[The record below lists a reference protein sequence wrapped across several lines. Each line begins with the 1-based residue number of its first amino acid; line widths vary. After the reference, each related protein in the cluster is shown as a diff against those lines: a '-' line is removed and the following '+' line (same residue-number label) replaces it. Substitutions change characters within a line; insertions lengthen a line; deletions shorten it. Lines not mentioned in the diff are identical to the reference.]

1 MIGDEIMINN
11 NLNINL
17 NPTVSLNSINYMSN
31 QHRESFPY
39 EVDKIHPKMLQRD
52 SMVMVMMKVPVMMVM
67 IMMIPVKSSSMAM
80 MMAMTMATISPL
92 WEGISPADFCLP
104 ESFLSL
110 CVFRP
115 AEAAESI
122 SDPPQVLG
130 FWGDDICEG
139 ALAEVGQGGHTTR
152 WRDLGLARANKWCGP
167 LVAHLALSFWLLPS
181 FDEI

>member
-1 MIGDEIMINN
+1 MNYSQDITWIMIRDEIMINN

-31 QHRESFPY
+31 QHWESFPY

-52 SMVMVMMKVPVMMVM
+52 GVVMVMMKVPVMMVM
-67 IMMIPVKSSSMAM
+67 IMMIPMKSSSMAM
-80 MMAMTMATISPL
+80 TVATISPL

-104 ESFLSL
+104 ESFLPL

-122 SDPPQVLG
+122 SDLPRVLG
-130 FWGDDICEG
+130 FWEDDICEG
-139 ALAEVGQGGHTTR
+139 ALAEVGQGSHTTG
-152 WRDLGLARANKWCGP
+152 WRGLGLARAN
-167 LVAHLALSFWLLPS
+167 
-181 FDEI
+181 